1 MATLM
6 DGKALAAR
14 IRGEIAEEAA
24 KLTRRPGLAVVLVGD
39 DPASRTYVTSKE
51 RDCEQC
57 GFLSREYKYPDRV
70 SQAELLSLIAELNR
84 DSAVDGVLVQL
95 PLPAHI
101 DEDAIIEAIAPEKDV
116 DAFHPVNVGR
126 VMTGKPVLLPCTPA
140 GIMELFREYG
150 ISLDGKICVMVGR
163 SNIVGKP
170 MSMLMLRANGTV
182 ITCHSH
188 TENLAE
194 LTRQADILVVAAG
207 HQGLITGEMVK
218 PGAVVID
225 VAMNR
230 NPETGKFTGDV
241 VFDEVAPR
249 AAFITPVPGGVGPMT
264 RAMLM
269 KNILAAARAHQG
281 GNS

>member
-57 GFLSREYKYPDRV
+57 GFLSREYKYPDSV

-84 DSAVDGVLVQL
+84 DIAVDGVLVQL

-101 DEDAIIEAIAPEKDV
+101 DEDAIIEAISPEKDV

-126 VMTGKPVLLPCTPA
+126 VVTGKPVLLPCTPA

-194 LTRQADILVVAAG
+194 LTRQADVLVVAVG

-269 KNILAAARAHQG
+269 KNILAAARAHQV